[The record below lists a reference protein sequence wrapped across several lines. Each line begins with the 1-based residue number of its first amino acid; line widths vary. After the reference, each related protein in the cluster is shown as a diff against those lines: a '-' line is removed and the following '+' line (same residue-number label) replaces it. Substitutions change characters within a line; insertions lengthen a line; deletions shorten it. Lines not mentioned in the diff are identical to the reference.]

1 MAQSVIMKKIIPVF
15 ILLLIAFNSAFAQSN
30 PAAKMNA
37 DEKIIRSY
45 LEKQRLFWNEGN
57 LKAFM
62 ETYWKSDSL
71 MFIGSKGVTHGWEKT
86 LANYENGYP
95 DTAAM
100 GKLNFDILE
109 VKRLSVIY
117 FFVVGKWHLTRSI
130 GDAGGHFTLLFK
142 KVKNKWVIVADHSS

>member
-1 MAQSVIMKKIIPVF
+1 MKKF
-15 ILLLIAFNSAFAQSN
+15 FFAFSLLFLVLASSAQSN
-30 PAAKMNA
+30 PAKQMSS
-37 DEKIIRSY
+37 DERTIRSEI
-45 LEKQRLFWNEGN
+45 EKQRQYWNTGN
-57 LKAFM
+57 LKSFM
-62 ETYWKSDSL
+62 DTYWKSDSL
-71 MFIGSKGVTHGWEKT
+71 MFIGKSGVTYGWEKT
-86 LANYENGYP
+86 LENYEKGYP

-130 GDAGGHFTLLFK
+130 GDVGGHFTLLFK